1 MKTLGPEADPD
12 GIELDDRD
20 DGRVEDVGDRNNYNL
35 K

>member
-20 DGRVEDVGDRNNYNL
+20 GRVEDVGDRNNYNL